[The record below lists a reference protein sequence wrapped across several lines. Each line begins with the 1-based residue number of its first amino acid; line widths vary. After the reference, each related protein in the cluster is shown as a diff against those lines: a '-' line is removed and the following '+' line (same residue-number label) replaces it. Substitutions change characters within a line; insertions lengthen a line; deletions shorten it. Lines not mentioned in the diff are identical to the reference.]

1 MDGGKLDVRWQA
13 GAETVDI
20 DTPDISLFR
29 FEEQLVPVAVAK
41 TVDFIFDTRAVA
53 RALAVNTT
61 AEHRAIL
68 EATAQ
73 NIVRL
78 DVRAS
83 NPANAIVAYKPVN
96 LVTPELVGS
105 CTVKMAVAHRP
116 RMLVAM
122 LHVAFVKVDRIWIQ
136 AARRACF

>member
-13 GAETVDI
+13 GAETVDVH
-20 DTPDISLFR
+20 TPDVSLFR

-53 RALAVNTT
+53 RALAVDTA

-68 EATAQ
+68 KATAQ

-78 DVRAS
+78 DVRAR
-83 NPANAIVAYKPVN
+83 NPADAIIADKLVN
-96 LVTPELVGS
+96 LVTPELIRRCS
-105 CTVKMAVAHRP
+105 VKMAVAHRP
-116 RMLVAM
+116 RMLVAV
-122 LHVAFVKVDRIWIQ
+122 LHVAFVKVNRIWIQ